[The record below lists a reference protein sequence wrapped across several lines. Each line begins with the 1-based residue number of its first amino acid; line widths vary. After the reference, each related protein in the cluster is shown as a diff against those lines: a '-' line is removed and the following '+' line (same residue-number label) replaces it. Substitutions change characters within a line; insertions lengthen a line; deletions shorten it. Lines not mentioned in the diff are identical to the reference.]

1 MGPLAIH
8 IVCKYD
14 FICATSYNFFD
25 HNTSET
31 TILSFLLVMFDQQG
45 TLFEQC
51 GSFFLFYFF
60 LKQQTKELI
69 FPLHCDGEAVGD
81 ACRTTID
88 SRSGQDLS
96 QLTGVPGRRVAGGE
110 GGPKIAEPCAAQPL
124 TDCSL
129 F

>member
-1 MGPLAIH
+1 MGPLATIH
-8 IVCKYD
+8 TVCKYD
-14 FICATSYNFFD
+14 FICATSYNLFD

-31 TILSFLLVMFDQQG
+31 TILSFLSVMFDQQG
-45 TLFEQC
+45 ILFEQC
-51 GSFFLFYFF
+51 GSFQK
-60 LKQQTKELI
+60 KQQTKELI

-88 SRSGQDLS
+88 SRSGHDLS

-110 GGPKIAEPCAAQPL
+110 GGPKITEPCAAQPL